1 MEAFERIIGHDM
13 IKQYFKKSMM
23 ADKVSHSYI
32 FEGPYGVGKRM
43 MAKELAKVLLCESE
57 NKPCGICK
65 SCKMVEAGTHPDINS
80 VKKDTKVTKI
90 DTIREQVIKFMEIK
104 PYVGKYKI
112 VIIEEADTLN
122 TEGQNAMLKTIEEP
136 PAYGII
142 ILVTQNLASL
152 LPTIKSRC
160 IHIRFSPLAPEAI
173 KTFLS
178 SHQIPAHEIDVYTQF
193 CEGSI
198 GRAQQLIQDEVFLT
212 LRKESIG
219 YLTALNKANLIEM
232 YQLVKTICDQKE
244 QIIDI
249 LYFWELWY
257 RDLAIA
263 KNISTDNFYYLDY
276 KSQLLD
282 IAHKLTYNKI
292 SSNLEQIKQAK
303 QALGQNVNTTLII
316 ENLLLKL
323 KERKK

>member
-1 MEAFERIIGHDM
+1 MEAFKEIIGHDI

-43 MAKELAKVLLCESE
+43 MAIELAKVLLCENE
-57 NKPCGICK
+57 YKPCGTCK

-90 DTIREQVIKFMEIK
+90 DTVREQVIKFMDIK

-112 VIIEEADTLN
+112 VIVEEADTL
-122 TEGQNAMLKTIEEP
+122 TIEGQNAMLKTIEEP

-160 IHIRFSPLAPEAI
+160 IHIRFSPLAPDHI
-173 KTFLS
+173 KHYLLN
-178 SHQIPAHEIDVYTQF
+178 HHVPEQKVGVYTQF

-198 GRAQQLIQDEVFLT
+198 GKAKLLMEDEHFFE
-212 LRKESIG
+212 LRKESIH
-219 YLTALNKANLIEM
+219 YLNQLNKANLIEM
-232 YQLVKTICDQKE
+232 YGLVKVICDQKE
-244 QIIDI
+244 ALTQILD
-249 LYFWELWY
+249 FWELWY

-263 KNISTDNFYYLDY
+263 KSVSTDNFYYLDY

-282 IAHKLTYNKI
+282 IAQKLTYNKI
-292 SSNLEQIKQAK
+292 SLNLEQIRQAK
-303 QALGQNVNTTLII
+303 QAIGQNVNTTLII

>member
-1 MEAFERIIGHDM
+1 MEAFEQIIGHEM

-43 MAKELAKVLLCESE
+43 MAKELAKTLLCESE
-57 NKPCGICK
+57 QRPCGTCK
-65 SCKMVEAGTHPDINS
+65 NCKMVEAGTHPDISS
-80 VKKDTKVTKI
+80 VTKDTKVTKI
-90 DTIREQVIKFMEIK
+90 DTVRDQVIKFMDIK

-112 VIIEEADTLN
+112 VIVEEADTLN
-122 TEGQNAMLKTIEEP
+122 IEGQNAMLKTIEEP
-136 PAYGII
+136 PSYGIV
-142 ILVTQNLASL
+142 ILVTKNLASL

-160 IHIRFSPLAPEAI
+160 IHIRFSPLAGDHI
-173 KTFLS
+173 RHYLS
-178 SHQIPAHEIDVYTQF
+178 QHHIAQHEIEIYTQF
-193 CEGSI
+193 CQGSI
-198 GRAQQLIQDEVFLT
+198 GKAQQLIEDEDFFA
-212 LRKESIG
+212 LRKESIS
-219 YLTALNKANLIEM
+219 YLTQLEKANLMEM
-232 YQLVKTICDQKE
+232 YQIVKAICDQKE
-244 QIIDI
+244 HIVEI
-249 LYFWELWY
+249 LEFWELWY
-257 RDLAIA
+257 RDIAIA
-263 KNISTDNFYYLDY
+263 KNVNTDNFYYLDY

-292 SSNLEQIKQAK
+292 SSNIEQIRQAR